1 MGLSQE
7 WVQNK
12 LVKVRQDDD
21 VSTDEE
27 IMDSALKACSR
38 DYNDTRQMIASIPP
52 KQLINNFD
60 FSKRVSHPDLF
71 DRNGKFCVKKAAEA
85 NN

>member
-38 DYNDTRQMIASIPP
+38 DYNDTRQMIANIPP

>member
-7 WVQNK
+7 WVQDN

-27 IMDSALKACSR
+27 VLDSALKACSR
-38 DYNDTRQMIASIPP
+38 DYNETRQMIASIPQ

-60 FSKRVSHPDLF
+60 VGKRVSFPDLF
-71 DRNGKFCVKKAAEA
+71 DRNGKFNAKNAPEVS
-85 NN
+85 N

>member
-1 MGLSQE
+1 M
-7 WVQNK
+7 QNK

-38 DYNDTRQMIASIPP
+38 DYNDTRQMIANIPP

-71 DRNGKFCVKKAAEA
+71 DRNGKFCVKKAAEG

>member
-1 MGLSQE
+1 M
-7 WVQNK
+7 QNK

-38 DYNDTRQMIASIPP
+38 DYNETRQMIANIPP